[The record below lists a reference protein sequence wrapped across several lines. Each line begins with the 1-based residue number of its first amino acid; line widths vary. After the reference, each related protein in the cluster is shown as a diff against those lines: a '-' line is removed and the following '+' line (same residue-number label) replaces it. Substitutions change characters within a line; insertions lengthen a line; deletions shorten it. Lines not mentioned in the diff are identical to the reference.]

1 MVFENILPPS
11 NSTLKVSNLQKHE
24 KGKKLKSISTQI
36 LIKLIFPD
44 LLIHSHKVLKHLR
57 SRMTEVEEFM
67 EASMKLLDT
76 LIYKNTN
83 RFRKDKG
90 FQGLKMTQKSV
101 KKLKE
106 MNIIQE
112 IQKFRELLPL
122 SSDVYKL
129 NVLYLPTLPSLQYFQ
144 IVHLRAFELC
154 QKIIGRC
161 EHACNHLTYRIK
173 LGHFWNW
180 ATYNLASV
188 SRIWTLTQVLMVN
201 LHLSYEF
208 HSKLFSFIPQ
218 SSSGSHWSGS
228 HLTFPPSLL
237 QNEQLSET
245 LRQLLDK
252 SDFPAME
259 GAKKVSIVDTLV
271 GEIVER
277 NETEDEPKQKVT
289 KNKQKLKVT
298 RLLKTMKTKQDFK
311 DFIESESKLRK
322 ECRKNAATKKLEQNE
337 WKELKTTLKAKLK
350 SSNMKELKQL
360 LESKLI

>member
-1 MVFENILPPS
+1 MEFENILPPS

-24 KGKKLKSISTQI
+24 KGKKFKSISTQI
-36 LIKLIFPD
+36 PINLIFPD

-57 SRMTEVEEFM
+57 SRMTEIEEFM
-67 EASMKLLDT
+67 EATMKLLDT

-83 RFRKDKG
+83 RFRSDKG

-129 NVLYLPTLPSLQYFQ
+129 DVLYLPTLPSLQYFQ

-218 SSSGSHWSGS
+218 SSSGSQWSGS

-237 QNEQLSET
+237 QNEQLSVT

-252 SDFPAME
+252 CDFPAME
-259 GAKKVSIVDTLV
+259 DAKKVSIVDTLV

-277 NETEDEPKQKVT
+277 NETENEPKQKVT

-298 RLLKTMKTKQDFK
+298 KLLKTMKTKQDFK

>member
-1 MVFENILPPS
+1 MDFENILPPS

-24 KGKKLKSISTQI
+24 K
-36 LIKLIFPD
+36 D

-180 ATYNLASV
+180 ATYNLASI

-218 SSSGSHWSGS
+218 SSSVSHWSGS
-228 HLTFPPSLL
+228 HLTFPPSLM
-237 QNEQLSET
+237 QNEQLSVT

-252 SDFPAME
+252 CDFPAME

-277 NETEDEPKQKVT
+277 NETADEPKQKVT

-337 WKELKTTLKAKLK
+337 WKELKTTLKAKLN

-360 LESKLI
+360 LESKL

>member
-1 MVFENILPPS
+1 MDFENILPPS

-24 KGKKLKSISTQI
+24 K
-36 LIKLIFPD
+36 D

-337 WKELKTTLKAKLK
+337 WKELKTTLKAKLN

>member
-1 MVFENILPPS
+1 MGIFIMEFENILPPS

-24 KGKKLKSISTQI
+24 K
-36 LIKLIFPD
+36 D

-57 SRMTEVEEFM
+57 SRMTEIEEFI
-67 EASMKLLDT
+67 EATMKLLDT

-83 RFRKDKG
+83 RFRSDKG

-129 NVLYLPTLPSLQYFQ
+129 DVLYLPTLPSLQYFQ

-161 EHACNHLTYRIK
+161 EHACNHLTYRTK

-180 ATYNLASV
+180 VPYNLASV

-218 SSSGSHWSGS
+218 SSSGSQWSGS

-237 QNEQLSET
+237 QNEQLSVT

-252 SDFPAME
+252 CDFPAME
-259 GAKKVSIVDTLV
+259 DAKKVSIVDTLV

-277 NETEDEPKQKVT
+277 NENENENEPKQKVT

-298 RLLKTMKTKQDFK
+298 KLLKTMKTKQDFK

>member
-1 MVFENILPPS
+1 
-11 NSTLKVSNLQKHE
+11 
-24 KGKKLKSISTQI
+24 
-36 LIKLIFPD
+36 
-44 LLIHSHKVLKHLR
+44 
-57 SRMTEVEEFM
+57 
-67 EASMKLLDT
+67 
-76 LIYKNTN
+76 
-83 RFRKDKG
+83 
-90 FQGLKMTQKSV
+90 
-101 KKLKE
+101 

-129 NVLYLPTLPSLQYFQ
+129 NVLYLPTLPSLQYFK

-161 EHACNHLTYRIK
+161 EHSCNHLTYRIK

-245 LRQLLDK
+245 LRQLLAK

-337 WKELKTTLKAKLK
+337 WKELKTTLKAKLN